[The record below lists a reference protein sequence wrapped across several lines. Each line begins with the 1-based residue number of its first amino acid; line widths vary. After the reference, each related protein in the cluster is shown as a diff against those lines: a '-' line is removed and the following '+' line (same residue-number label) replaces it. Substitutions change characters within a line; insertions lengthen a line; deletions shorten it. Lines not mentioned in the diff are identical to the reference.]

1 MAKKRIIPYEHSL
14 VQKARQLRKNSTYS
28 EKLLWK
34 YLKGKQL
41 DGLDFDRQKPIDK
54 YIVDFFC
61 SELMLVIEIDGIT
74 RNDNQSYDIKR
85 QNVLEGLGLSVLRF
99 NALEVVNNI
108 QGVLGIIQAWVTDKR
123 RPTPRPSQ
131 EGN

>member
-1 MAKKRIIPYEHSL
+1 MKKKKIIPYEHHL
-14 VQKARQLRKNSTYS
+14 VEKAKKLRNNSTYS

-34 YLKGKQL
+34 CLRAKQFY
-41 DGLDFDRQKPIDK
+41 GFDFDRQKPIDK

-61 SELMLVIEIDGIT
+61 NELMLVIEIDGIT
-74 RNDNQSYDIKR
+74 HGDKQKYDRYRQKR
-85 QNVLEGLGLSVLRF
+85 LEDLDLSVLRY

-108 QGVLGIIQAWVTDKR
+108 QGVLKDIELWVDQN
-123 RPTPRPSQ
+123 RPTPNPSQ